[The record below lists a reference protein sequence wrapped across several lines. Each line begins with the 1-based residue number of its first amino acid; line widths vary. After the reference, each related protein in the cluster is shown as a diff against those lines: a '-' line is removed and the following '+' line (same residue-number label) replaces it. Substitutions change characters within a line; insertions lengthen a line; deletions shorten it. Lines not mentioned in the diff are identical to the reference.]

1 MRIVAIITAKRFPF
15 ITLLLLLPLS
25 CSFPI
30 QARSTVTATQ
40 LCTNRIS
47 TTNTCCTTTT
57 CTTRKRTPPTTIT
70 TRTSNMPSNAGVFSS
85 TSSSSLFA
93 ESVSTRTSST
103 KDALDKVTILG
114 FGSLLS
120 ERSAKSTFP
129 NLQNFRLGKVKNYRR
144 VFGHPASIFFERG
157 IANYESKEMSSL
169 AAEYCPG
176 SSFICS
182 VFEVSNE
189 NGEFMVLDTATDT
202 RSNIGAS
209 ASADDDDDLNSDSA
223 SPVPSM
229 AFREREEEFEIL
241 MVPYEELE
249 NYENNPD
256 VEATFDDSHSGKAV
270 GILCTRS
277 TDANYIKLW
286 GQQRFDDKYKKYN
299 IDTIWNWSKDSK
311 IRPCGPYLRHC
322 VLASKNM
329 GKECYNS
336 FLDETVLVDRL
347 TTVRQYLEKYP
358 EVMDTLP
365 PPSLADRYGG

>member
-1 MRIVAIITAKRFPF
+1 
-15 ITLLLLLPLS
+15 
-25 CSFPI
+25 
-30 QARSTVTATQ
+30 
-40 LCTNRIS
+40 
-47 TTNTCCTTTT
+47 
-57 CTTRKRTPPTTIT
+57 
-70 TRTSNMPSNAGVFSS
+70 MPSNAGVFSS

-93 ESVSTRTSST
+93 ESVSTRSST
-103 KDALDKVTILG
+103 KDALLDKVTILG

-129 NLQNFRLGKVKNYRR
+129 NHQTFRLGIVKNYRR
-144 VFGHPASIFFERG
+144 DFGRPASIFFERG
-157 IANYESKEMSSL
+157 IANYESKEISSL

-176 SSFICS
+176 SRVICS

-189 NGEFMVLDTATDT
+189 IGEFMVLDTATDT
-202 RSNIGAS
+202 RSNTGASASAS

-229 AFREREEEFEIL
+229 AFREREEEFEII
-241 MVPYEELE
+241 MVPYEEPE
-249 NYENNPD
+249 NCENNPD
-256 VEATFDDSHSGKAV
+256 IDATTFDDSHSGKAV
-270 GILCTRS
+270 GILCTRL
-277 TDANYIKLW
+277 TDENYIKLW

-299 IDTIWNWSKDSK
+299 MDTIWNWPKDSK

-322 VLASKNM
+322 VLASQNM

-336 FLDETVLVDRL
+336 FVDDTVLVDRL